1 MQTVAVENASFGI
14 RRAITK
20 LRIVE
25 VSFFISVTLIQW
37 RYLRKFA
44 KGVAVSFSQL
54 RVPDGIGT
62 RREIKG
68 YTNIREWN
76 AAQNTELLARSF
88 ATRTRTASQGTKKS
102 DLRAEKSAKRKRA
115 QDELESNTAAA
126 ATIVLRS

>member
-1 MQTVAVENASFGI
+1 MQKVTVENASFGI

-25 VSFFISVTLIQW
+25 VSFFISVALHTMALLEKKI
-37 RYLRKFA
+37 A

-62 RREIKG
+62 RRER
-68 YTNIREWN
+68 YTKMREWN

-88 ATRTRTASQGTKKS
+88 ATRTRTASQGTKKVGPP
-102 DLRAEKSAKRKRA
+102 RREIGQAKKSAER
-115 QDELESNTAAA
+115 T
-126 ATIVLRS
+126 